1 MGRYL
6 AVMRTAIVTG
16 SSTGIG
22 FATALRL
29 AREGCR
35 VYATVRSEPSGAAL
49 ADAAGA
55 LPLSLLVLDV
65 DDDRS
70 VADGIASVIAAE
82 GGIDILVNNAGIAIG
97 DAIERTPLET
107 FQAVMNTNLWGTLRC
122 IQAVLPT
129 MREQRGGCIVNVT
142 STAGRVA
149 LPGQGAYSASKWAAE
164 ALSETLA
171 AETAPFGIR
180 IAIVEPGVVITPIFD
195 KAAQR
200 PLDTTSPYSEW
211 TMRTAWLLLA
221 GLVEPATSDETAQ
234 VIWRAITTDAPT
246 LRHRVGRDAE
256 TVAVERFA
264 MTDEDWIAG
273 STVEDDAQWRANVE
287 AWSGTK
293 VPPLG

>member
-1 MGRYL
+1 MQ
-6 AVMRTAIVTG
+6 TAIVTG

-22 FATALRL
+22 FATGLRL

-35 VYATVRSEPSGAAL
+35 VYATVRSEASGAAL
-49 ADAAGA
+49 IEAART

-65 DDDRS
+65 DDDTS

-82 GGIDILVNNAGIAIG
+82 GRIDILVNNAGIAIG

-107 FQAVMNTNLWGTLRC
+107 FQAVMNTNMWGTLRC
-122 IQAVLPT
+122 IQGVLPT
-129 MREQRGGCIVNVT
+129 MRDQRGGCIVNVT
-142 STAGRVA
+142 SIAGRVA

-180 IAIVEPGVVITPIFD
+180 VAIVEPGVVITPIFD

-200 PLDTTSPYSEW
+200 PLDTTSPYFKW
-211 TMRTAWLLLA
+211 TMRTGRLLLA
-221 GLVEPATSDETAQ
+221 GLVDPSTSDETAD
-234 VIWRAITTDAPT
+234 VIWRAITTDTPV

-256 TVAVERFA
+256 TVAVARSSI
-264 MTDEDWIAG
+264 TDEDWIAG
-273 STVEDDAQWRANVE
+273 LVVEDDAQWRANME
-287 AWSGTK
+287 AWSGTR
-293 VPPLG
+293 VPPLD

>member
-1 MGRYL
+1 MQT
-6 AVMRTAIVTG
+6 AVVTG

-35 VYATVRSEPSGAAL
+35 VYATVRSEASGGAL
-49 ADAAGA
+49 IDAAGA

-65 DDDRS
+65 DDDTS

-82 GGIDILVNNAGIAIG
+82 GGIDILVNNAGIAVG

-107 FQAVMNTNLWGTLRC
+107 FQAVMNTNMWGSLRC

-129 MREQRGGCIVNVT
+129 MREQRRGCIVNVT
-142 STAGRVA
+142 SIAGRVA

-164 ALSETLA
+164 AMSETLA

-180 IAIVEPGVVITPIFD
+180 VAIVEPGVVITPIFD
-195 KAAQR
+195 KAAER
-200 PLDTTSPYSEW
+200 PLDTESPYFEW
-211 TMRTAWLLLA
+211 TMRTGRLLLA
-221 GLVEPATSDETAQ
+221 GLVDCSTADDTAE
-234 VIWRAITTDAPT
+234 VIWRAITTDAPV
-246 LRHRVGRDAE
+246 LRYRVGRDAE
-256 TVAVERFA
+256 TVAVARYTTA
-264 MTDEDWIAG
+264 DEDWIAG
-273 STVEDDAQWRANVE
+273 LVVDDDAQWRANMD
-287 AWSGTK
+287 AWCGTQ

>member
-1 MGRYL
+1 MQ
-6 AVMRTAIVTG
+6 TAIVTG

-29 AREGCR
+29 AREGCQ
-35 VYATVRSEPSGAAL
+35 VYATVRSEASGAAL
-49 ADAAGA
+49 AEAADA

-65 DDDRS
+65 DDDSS

-82 GGIDILVNNAGIAIG
+82 GRIDILVNNAGIAIG

-107 FQAVMNTNLWGTLRC
+107 FQAVMNTNMWGTLRC
-122 IQAVLPT
+122 VQAVLPT

-142 STAGRVA
+142 SMAGRVA
-149 LPGQGAYSASKWAAE
+149 LSGQGAYSASKWAAE

-180 IAIVEPGVVITPIFD
+180 VAIIEPGVVITPIFE

-200 PLDTTSPYSEW
+200 PLDTTSPYFEW
-211 TMRTAWLLLA
+211 TMRTARLLFA
-221 GLVEPATSDETAQ
+221 GLVEPATSDETAE
-234 VIWRAITTDAPT
+234 VIWRAITTDSPR
-246 LRHRVGRDAE
+246 LRHRVGRDAQ
-256 TVAVERFA
+256 TVAVARYA

-273 STVEDDAQWRANVE
+273 LTVEDDAQWRANME
-287 AWSGTK
+287 AWAGTK
-293 VPPLG
+293 VPPLD

>member
-1 MGRYL
+1 MPT
-6 AVMRTAIVTG
+6 AVVTG

-35 VYATVRSEPSGAAL
+35 VYATVRSEASGAAL
-49 ADAAGA
+49 VEAAGA

-65 DDDRS
+65 DNDTS
-70 VADGIASVIAAE
+70 VADGIASVITAE

-97 DAIERTPLET
+97 DAVERTPLET
-107 FQAVMNTNLWGTLRC
+107 FQAVMNTNMWGTLRC
-122 IQAVLPT
+122 IQAVLPA
-129 MREQRGGCIVNVT
+129 MREQRHGHIVNVT
-142 STAGRVA
+142 SIAGRVA

-180 IAIVEPGVVITPIFD
+180 VAIVEPGVVITPIFD

-200 PLDTTSPYSEW
+200 PLDTASPYFEW
-211 TMRTAWLLLA
+211 TMRTGRLLLA
-221 GLVEPATSDETAQ
+221 GLVNPSTSEDTAE
-234 VIWRAITTDAPT
+234 VIWRAITTDTPA
-246 LRHRVGRDAE
+246 LRYRVGHDAE
-256 TVAVERFA
+256 TVAVARYA
-264 MTDEDWIAG
+264 TTDEDWIAG
-273 STVEDDAQWRANVE
+273 LIVDDDAQWRANMQ
-287 AWSGTK
+287 AWAGTD